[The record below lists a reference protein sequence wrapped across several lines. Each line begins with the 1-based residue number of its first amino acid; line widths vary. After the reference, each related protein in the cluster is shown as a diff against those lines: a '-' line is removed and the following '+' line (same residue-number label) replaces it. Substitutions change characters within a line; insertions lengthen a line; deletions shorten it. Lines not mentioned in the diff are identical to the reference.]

1 MNDHRTQTRNYSLP
15 HPQNDGQQDC
25 QRIRDS
31 LTAIDGDINALIDQ
45 TDHLQLNK
53 ADQSDVNNIQQQVNE
68 KTPIGTTEA
77 LQTELANLSALVFAN
92 L

>member
-1 MNDHRTQTRNYSLP
+1 MNDHKTPERNYPLP
-15 HPQNDGQQDC
+15 HPQNAGVEDC

-31 LTAIDGDINALIDQ
+31 LNAIDSDINALIDQ
-45 TDHLQLNK
+45 TDHLQVNK
-53 ADQSDVNNIQQQVNE
+53 ADQTEVDDIQQQVNG
-68 KTPIGTTEA
+68 KTSMSTTEA